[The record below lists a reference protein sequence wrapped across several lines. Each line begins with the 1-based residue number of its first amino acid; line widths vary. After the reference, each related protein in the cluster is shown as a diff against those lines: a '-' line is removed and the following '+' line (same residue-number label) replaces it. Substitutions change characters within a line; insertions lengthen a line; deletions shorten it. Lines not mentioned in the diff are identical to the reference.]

1 MFSKIINFIKQ
12 AKTYLTGVFS
22 RLTKKQRILASV
34 FGILIVSI
42 SGYFVFNTK
51 KATEGIPPERQVVLR
66 EVGDLS
72 LEGSQISAVG
82 SVEST
87 SGATIR
93 AERSGV
99 ITRLNYS
106 LGDYVYAGGV
116 IAEMEN
122 SAERAGVVQAQA
134 SYDKVKKG
142 VRTEQMTIL
151 EGQSDVSKTGALTAI
166 LNAYSSADSAIRAS
180 ADKLFT
186 NPQSLNPQLSVSVAD
201 SQAKTDVENARVAMN
216 DILKREKEMSNS
228 LNSSSDLNSEF
239 NQADLEMRKVR
250 DFLDMLVHALNS
262 AISTTQFPDS
272 ALVAYKSE
280 ISGARSSVTG
290 AISSLSS
297 AKQGLTVGVKTLEQS
312 VNGAEPE
319 DLTLSRAGLSVA
331 QANLE
336 KTIIRAPL
344 SGNLNSL
351 SLKRGDFVQAY
362 TPVASIANNGSL
374 EMVAYLNE
382 QDASLVKVGQS
393 VKINNENSGVV
404 TKIAPALDSLTKKI
418 EIKIAIVDGGKLVN
432 GQSAN
437 ISIPV
442 SKDKIISNNQ
452 SISIPLSSLKILSD
466 RMVIFTVDSEN
477 KLVSHDVKIG
487 RLLGD
492 RVEILSGLTND
503 MKIVEDARGLRDG
516 EIVVVK

>member
-1 MFSKIINFIKQ
+1 
-12 AKTYLTGVFS
+12 
-22 RLTKKQRILASV
+22 
-34 FGILIVSI
+34 
-42 SGYFVFNTK
+42 
-51 KATEGIPPERQVVLR
+51 
-66 EVGDLS
+66 
-72 LEGSQISAVG
+72 
-82 SVEST
+82 
-87 SGATIR
+87 
-93 AERSGV
+93 
-99 ITRLNYS
+99 
-106 LGDYVYAGGV
+106 
-116 IAEMEN
+116 
-122 SAERAGVVQAQA
+122 
-134 SYDKVKKG
+134 
-142 VRTEQMTIL
+142 
-151 EGQSDVSKTGALTAI
+151 
-166 LNAYSSADSAIRAS
+166 
-180 ADKLFT
+180 
-186 NPQSLNPQLSVSVAD
+186 
-201 SQAKTDVENARVAMN
+201 
-216 DILKREKEMSNS
+216 
-228 LNSSSDLNSEF
+228 
-239 NQADLEMRKVR
+239 
-250 DFLDMLVHALNS
+250 
-262 AISTTQFPDS
+262 
-272 ALVAYKSE
+272 
-280 ISGARSSVTG
+280 
-290 AISSLSS
+290 
-297 AKQGLTVGVKTLEQS
+297 
-312 VNGAEPE
+312 
-319 DLTLSRAGLSVA
+319 LSRAGLSVA

-466 RMVIFTVDSEN
+466 RMVIFTVDYEN